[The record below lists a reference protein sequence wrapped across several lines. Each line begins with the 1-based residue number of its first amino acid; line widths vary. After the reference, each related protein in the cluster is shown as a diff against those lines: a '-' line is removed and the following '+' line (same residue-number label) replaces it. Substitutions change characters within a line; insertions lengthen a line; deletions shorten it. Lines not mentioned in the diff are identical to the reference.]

1 MKRLTKEQVLLLHSQ
16 LIQEFGGGDGLREEG
31 LLESA
36 LASPFQSFGGEDL
49 YPSIQAKAA
58 QLGYGLIKN
67 HPFLDGNKRIGAH
80 VMLVFLSLNGIELSY
95 SQEELIETILAAAAG
110 KMDNQDLLLWIIHH
124 EI

>member
-16 LIQEFGGGDGLREEG
+16 LIQEFGGSDGLREEG

-110 KMDNQDLLLWIIHH
+110 KMDNQDLLLWIIHP

>member
-16 LIQEFGGGDGLREEG
+16 LIQEFGGSDGLREEG

-67 HPFLDGNKRIGAH
+67 HPFLDGNKG
-80 VMLVFLSLNGIELSY
+80 GP
-95 SQEELIETILAAAAG
+95 
-110 KMDNQDLLLWIIHH
+110 
-124 EI
+124 

>member
-16 LIQEFGGGDGLREEG
+16 LIQEFGGSDGLREEG

-67 HPFLDGNKRIGAH
+67 HPFLDGNKRIGP
-80 VMLVFLSLNGIELSY
+80 MSCWFFFL
-95 SQEELIETILAAAAG
+95 
-110 KMDNQDLLLWIIHH
+110 
-124 EI
+124 